1 MSRKE
6 ELKELL
12 TFSRGEKRGIF
23 VLLIIIVLVIIVNL
37 ATDFKARNQ
46 NVDFSKFEQE
56 IDSFQASLKA
66 REGETYVNRLD
77 KYIIERYD
85 SLTLFKFNPNTTS
98 DADWLKLGLTDK
110 QISTIKNYLTKGGK
124 FYDKDDFRKMY
135 GIRTKQFDILKPY
148 IDLPDKTN
156 YASTDYEHFNKNYDY
171 GKKPKKSDDMPD
183 DFEVF
188 PFNPNEISDSEWLK
202 LGFTEKQTGTI
213 RNYLN
218 KGGKFRKP
226 EDLQKI
232 YGIKETQYERVKDYI
247 QIPKTDDKKENS
259 TPKTE
264 ESSERKMVDIN
275 TLSAEEFVALGG
287 FWKYN
292 GVKIAKFRNDIGGF
306 HSKEQL
312 LDVYGVKVE
321 YYERVSDNIIVGKV
335 ELKQIRINF
344 ADEKELAAHP
354 YLEIHNAKDI
364 IEFRD
369 KHGNF
374 TNINILRE
382 KKILSQTTFDK
393 LKPYLTAK

>member
-12 TFSRGEKRGIF
+12 TFTRGEKQGIF
-23 VLLIIIVLVIIVNL
+23 VLLLIIVGVIVVIQ
-37 ATDFKARNQ
+37 ATNFKARNE

-66 REGETYVNRLD
+66 RESETYVNRLD

-85 SLTLFKFNPNTTS
+85 SLTLFKFNPNATS
-98 DADWLKLGLTDK
+98 DADWLKLGMTEK
-110 QISTIKNYLTKGGK
+110 QISTIKNYLAKGGK

-148 IDLPDKTN
+148 IDLPEKTSYTSIDYDN
-156 YASTDYEHFNKNYDY
+156 YNKSYDY
-171 GKKPKKSDDMPD
+171 GKHPKEDKEFDGN
-183 DFEVF
+183 FESF
-188 PFNPNEISDSEWLK
+188 PFNPNEISDVEWTK
-202 LGFTEKQTGTI
+202 LGFTEKQTSTI

-232 YGIKETQYERVKDYI
+232 YGIKDAQYQRIKDYI
-247 QIPKTDDKKENS
+247 QIPAAEDKKQNY
-259 TPKTE
+259 TPESE
-264 ESSERKMVDIN
+264 EKHERKLVDIN
-275 TLSAEEFVALGG
+275 TLSAEEFIALGG

-292 GVKIAKFRNDIGGF
+292 GTKIAKFRTELGGF
-306 HSKEQL
+306 HSKEQV
-312 LDVYGVKVE
+312 LDVYGVKPE
-321 YYERVSDNIIVGKV
+321 YYERVADDIIVGKV

-354 YLEIHNAKDI
+354 YLEFHNAKDI

-374 TNINILRE
+374 KDINILRE
-382 KKILSQTTFDK
+382 KKILSQSTFDK
-393 LKPYLTAK
+393 IKPYLTVK